1 MRIYHF
7 PWMNLLQIDQ
17 SKTLN
22 SCFDLFKIFSQKQ
35 VLHLTFAEG
44 GASFVSANKKKTE
57 QALEFLE
64 YEGTT
69 KKCLQT
75 LDL

>member
-1 MRIYHF
+1 
-7 PWMNLLQIDQ
+7 MNLLQIDQ

-22 SCFDLFKIFSQKQ
+22 SCFDLFKIISQKL

-44 GASFVSANKKKTE
+44 GHPLYLQTKKTE

-64 YEGTT
+64 
-69 KKCLQT
+69 
-75 LDL
+75 

>member
-22 SCFDLFKIFSQKQ
+22 SCFDLSKIISQKL

-44 GASFVSANKKKTE
+44 GHPLYLQTKKTE
-57 QALEFLE
+57 QALEFLG

-75 LDL
+75 LYL